1 MNIRPRLDALEAKC
15 KPDSLGLVICSAP
28 EEAQRIDTP
37 TTVIITGVP
46 RPPRD
51 TAI

>member
-15 KPDSLGLVICSAP
+15 KPDSRGLVICSTL
-28 EEAQRIDTP
+28 EEAQRIDKP
-37 TTVIITGVP
+37 ATVIITGVP

-51 TAI
+51 TAT